1 METGI
6 TIFTPT
12 YNRIYLLNRLY
23 ESIRNLNYT
32 NFEWVIVD
40 DGSTDGTEN
49 LINRFREN
57 ANFKLVY
64 EKQENQGKYIAIN
77 NGVKLADK
85 ELFFIVDSDDWLP
98 ENSLNKIDDYY
109 QKIKLDERFAG
120 VAGLKKVA
128 NENIE
133 SIALHQ
139 NEFVSNSLDFRFL
152 YNYSGDIAE
161 VFRTSILK
169 IFPFPKFKNEKYCKP
184 SLIWNRIAVKYN
196 LLYFNEYIYHSE
208 YQEGGI
214 TSQYSNLMLKNPKSS
229 LKFYQELFSFYSFK
243 NNLELKIKFLKHY
256 IDIARNNN
264 YSWIY
269 ILKSLK
275 LKNLWLYFWYK
286 K

>member
-133 SIALHQ
+133 NIVLHQ

-169 IFPFPKFKNEKYCKP
+169 MFPFPKFKNEKYCKP

>member
-133 SIALHQ
+133 NIVLHQ

-169 IFPFPKFKNEKYCKP
+169 MFPFPVFKNEKYCKP